1 MIRVDVSGMVTV
13 TCLGVLRGK
22 IWIFASIFCNR
33 SSKLVSTAQG
43 LFLEAI
49 PPLVLKAEVR
59 HFSFAM

>member
-1 MIRVDVSGMVTV
+1 MYVGCNLLEDQ
-13 TCLGVLRGK
+13 TCLGVLED
-22 IWIFASIFCNR
+22 IFGFCEYF
-33 SSKLVSTAQG
+33 LEQIVQVVVSTAQG